1 MFQEPNAVKRKER
14 IENNMLLFG
23 LTREEAEKKVDAFYL
38 NLNRIKGTLLNAD
51 VNGAL
56 NILKKSNVVSLDAL
70 YNSGEVDTPI
80 RIRIA

>member
-1 MFQEPNAVKRKER
+1 MWYNRLILKER
-14 IENNMLLFG
+14 MSKHNVSYCKA
-23 LTREEAEKKVDAFYL
+23 TSKTS
-38 NLNRIKGTLLNAD
+38 KGTFFNAD
-51 VNGAL
+51 VNETL